1 MNFIVG
7 GGVHE
12 HGRNCFYVEAD
23 INYIVDCGIMRGAE
37 EPYPRLTPEQIKSA
51 KYLFLTHM
59 HEDHIGAFGWLLKN
73 GFCGLAVASE
83 ETIKA
88 LPEYDKTLVLPQ
100 AFGRVNLG
108 EVCIDYG
115 RSGHCAG
122 SLWYH
127 IKTQQSNVL
136 FSGDYC
142 ENSCFNVDKIE
153 GRQTE
158 LAVLDCAFGNAPYK
172 REEQAE
178 KIITFAH
185 TALQNGSLLLPVP
198 KNGRTVDLIY
208 LLSGLKCN
216 FFVDSKLCSFFAAQ
230 EKNDYW
236 IPKSIS
242 ATIESLIYR
251 PVNSSLHGV
260 YLIAD
265 AQLAT
270 EAGLKT
276 AHDILQDSGR
286 ILLTG
291 HVDAGSEAERLLNEG
306 QAGLIA
312 FSAHSCMDDDRVI
325 ISRNNFG
332 KVVYNH
338 CKDV

>member
-37 EPYPRLTPEQIKSA
+37 KPYPRLTPEQIKSA

-59 HEDHIGAFGWLLKN
+59 HEDHIGAFGWLVKN
-73 GFCGLAVASE
+73 GFCGLVVASD

-88 LPEYDKTLVLPQ
+88 LPEYGKTLVLPQ

-115 RSGHCAG
+115 RSGHCVG

-142 ENSCFNVDKIE
+142 ENSFFNVDKIE
-153 GRQTE
+153 GREAE
-158 LAVLDCAFGNAPYK
+158 LAVLDCAFGNTPYK
-172 REEQAE
+172 REEQE
-178 KIITFAH
+178 RKIIKFVRE
-185 TALQNGSLLLPVP
+185 ALKNGPLLLPVP
-198 KNGRTVDLIY
+198 KNGRAVDLIY
-208 LLSGLKCN
+208 LLGNIKCN
-216 FFVDSKLCSFFAAQ
+216 FLVDSKLCSFFAAQ

-236 IPKSIS
+236 IPKAIS
-242 ATIESLIYR
+242 AKIESLIYK

-270 EAGLKT
+270 QAGAKT
-276 AHDILQDSGR
+276 AHDILEDGGK

-291 HVDAGSEAERLLNEG
+291 HTDSGSEAERLVNEG
-306 QAGLIA
+306 LASEIA
-312 FSAHSCMDDDRVI
+312 FNAHSCMGDDRAVI
-325 ISRNNFG
+325 SCNNFG

>member
-23 INYIVDCGIMRGAE
+23 INYIVDCGIMRGVE
-37 EPYPRLTPEQIKSA
+37 KPYPRLTPEQIKSA

-59 HEDHIGAFGWLLKN
+59 HEDHIGAFGWLVKN
-73 GFCGLAVASE
+73 GFCGLAVASA

-88 LPEYDKTLVLPQ
+88 LPEYNKILVLPQ

-115 RSGHCAG
+115 RSGHCVG

-153 GRQTE
+153 GREAE

-172 REEQAE
+172 REEQE
-178 KIITFAH
+178 RKIIKFARE
-185 TALQNGSLLLPVP
+185 ALKNGSLLLPVP
-198 KNGRTVDLIY
+198 KNGRAVDLIY
-208 LLSGLKCN
+208 LLGGLKCN

-236 IPKSIS
+236 IPKATS
-242 ATIESLIYR
+242 AKIESLIYK
-251 PVNSSLHGV
+251 PVNTQLHGV

-270 EAGLKT
+270 EAGSKT
-276 AHDILQDSGR
+276 ARDILQDGGK

-291 HVDAGSEAERLLNEG
+291 HTDSGSEAERLVNEG
-306 QAGLIA
+306 LASEIA
-312 FSAHSCMDDDRVI
+312 FNAHSCMDDDRAVI
-325 ISRNNFG
+325 CRNDFG